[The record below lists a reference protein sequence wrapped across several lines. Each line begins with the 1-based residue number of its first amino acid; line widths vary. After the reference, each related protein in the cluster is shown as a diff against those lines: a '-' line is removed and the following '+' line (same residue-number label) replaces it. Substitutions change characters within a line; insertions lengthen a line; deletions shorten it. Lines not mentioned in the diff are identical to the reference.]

1 MPHSPQQ
8 PLIRTRFAP
17 SPTGYLHIG
26 HAYSALFTAAQGD
39 EFILRIED
47 IDQTRARPEF
57 YEAIYED
64 LTWLGLTWPAPV
76 LIQSEN
82 MDAYADALDK
92 LTSMGVLYPCN
103 CTRKDINSQ
112 IDAPHFTAS
121 QGPEGMIYPGTCRH
135 KTLDDMA
142 EGQDYALRLNI
153 DKALKH
159 ITAPLYF
166 KDKDAGQVSVNP
178 HLLGDVVLA
187 RKETPASYHLSVCVD
202 DHAQGINLVTRGEDL
217 LYACH
222 IHRLIQALLGL
233 DQPVYHHH
241 KLLLDHE
248 GKRFAKRN
256 KSVTLQT
263 IRANGFSLAD
273 LKQMIENN
281 DYLDKLKDLI

>member
-1 MPHSPQQ
+1 MHK

-57 YEAIYED
+57 YDAIYED
-64 LTWLGLTWPAPV
+64 LTWLGLKWTQPV
-76 LIQSEN
+76 LIQSQN
-82 MDAYADALDK
+82 MNAYADALAK
-92 LTSMGVLYPCN
+92 LTAMGVLYPCS

-112 IDAPHFTAS
+112 IDAPHFTPT

-135 KTLDDMA
+135 KTLNDM
-142 EGQDYALRLNI
+142 ENGQDYALRLNI
-153 DKALKH
+153 DAALKH
-159 ITAPLYF
+159 IKTPLYF
-166 KDKDAGQVSVNP
+166 EDHDAGRIDVNP

-187 RKETPASYHLSVCVD
+187 RKETPASYHLSVCID

-222 IHRLIQALLGL
+222 IHRLLQALLGL
-233 DQPVYHHH
+233 DQPAYYHH

-256 KSVTLQT
+256 KSVTLRD
-263 IRANGFSLAD
+263 IRAHGFTPND
-273 LKQMIENN
+273 LIQMIEKGN
-281 DYLDKLKDLI
+281 YLDILHVLY

>member
-1 MPHSPQQ
+1 MHK

-57 YEAIYED
+57 YDAIYED
-64 LTWLGLTWPAPV
+64 LTWLGLKWTEPA
-76 LIQSEN
+76 LIQSQN
-82 MDAYADALDK
+82 MNAYADALAK
-92 LTSMGVLYPCN
+92 LTAMGVLYPCS

-112 IDAPHFTAS
+112 IDAPHFTPT

-135 KTLDDMA
+135 KTLNDM
-142 EGQDYALRLNI
+142 ENGQDYALRLNI
-153 DKALKH
+153 DAALKH
-159 ITAPLYF
+159 IKTPLYF
-166 KDKDAGQVSVNP
+166 EDHDAGRIDVNP

-187 RKETPASYHLSVCVD
+187 RKETPASYHLSVCID

-222 IHRLIQALLGL
+222 IHRLLQALLGL
-233 DQPVYHHH
+233 DQPAYYHH

-256 KSVTLQT
+256 KSVTLRD
-263 IRANGFSLAD
+263 IRAHGFTPND
-273 LKQMIENN
+273 LIQMIEKGN
-281 DYLDKLKDLI
+281 YLDILHVLY

>member
-1 MPHSPQQ
+1 MHK

-57 YEAIYED
+57 YDAIYED
-64 LTWLGLTWPAPV
+64 LTWLGLKWTQPV
-76 LIQSEN
+76 LIQSQN
-82 MDAYADALDK
+82 MNAYADALAK
-92 LTSMGVLYPCN
+92 LTAMGVLYPCS

-112 IDAPHFTAS
+112 IDAPHFTPT

-135 KTLDDMA
+135 KTLNDMVN
-142 EGQDYALRLNI
+142 GQDYALRLNI
-153 DKALKH
+153 DAALKH
-159 ITAPLYF
+159 IKTPLYF
-166 KDKDAGQVSVNP
+166 EDHDAGRIDVNP

-187 RKETPASYHLSVCVD
+187 RKETPASYHLSVCID

-222 IHRLIQALLGL
+222 IHRLLQALLGL
-233 DQPVYHHH
+233 DQPAYYHH

-256 KSVTLQT
+256 KSVTLRD
-263 IRANGFSLAD
+263 IRAHGFTPND
-273 LKQMIENN
+273 LIQMIEKGN
-281 DYLDKLKDLI
+281 YLDILHVLY